1 MSVLISNVYLAWK
14 QSLQGNAVWN
24 TITAL
29 MQAAPQSPLP
39 PIINVT
45 FIYSK
50 AWCRLKIVDYLLL
63 GNTVYISTFIRN

>member
-14 QSLQGNAVWN
+14 QSLQGNAVWS

-29 MQAAPQSPLP
+29 TAAPPPPPP

-45 FIYSK
+45 FMYIE
-50 AWCRLKIVDYLLL
+50 ATTECREMVDYLLL
-63 GNTVYISTFIRN
+63 RNAVYMM